1 MPITALCHIEMAG
14 ELVTLRTVVSSIVEF
29 MLGHLPDET
38 FQVEVVDEL
47 VAEFRKL
54 EERRSRLERPGVRI
68 YDLLL
73 GPPSGRARLARQLG
87 AELAAQREVD
97 AELEALWTLV
107 VRVRDLVL
115 DWADGPSSL
124 AVSLSMVVELLEGWV
139 DATAANE
146 VRWVTR

>member
-1 MPITALCHIEMAG
+1 
-14 ELVTLRTVVSSIVEF
+14 
-29 MLGHLPDET
+29 
-38 FQVEVVDEL
+38 
-47 VAEFRKL
+47 
-54 EERRSRLERPGVRI
+54 
-68 YDLLL
+68 
-73 GPPSGRARLARQLG
+73 
-87 AELAAQREVD
+87 VD

-146 VRWVTR
+146 VRWVIR